1 MQQEE
6 TPNDSTQTAVLV
18 LLFSALVTL
27 VIFVIILYSSR
38 RKLKRVIKV
47 KTGIMKSKSFSLV
60 LIMFIMIINFI
71 SNNLDTWVMNQ
82 FCIHV
87 DIHMYIRE
95 HKVSTKKKKKNKN
108 FSCEMLSKKNCIFI
122 QWFVSVCSEIRKYI
136 IVWKLKYI

>member
-6 TPNDSTQTAVLV
+6 TPNDTTQTAVLV

-47 KTGIMKSKSFSLV
+47 KTGIMKSKRFSSV
-60 LIMFIMIINFI
+60 LIMLIMIINFI
-71 SNNLDTWVMNQ
+71 SNNLDTWVMYQ

-87 DIHMYIRE
+87 DIQMYIRK
-95 HKVSTKKKKKNKN
+95 HKVSTKKKRIKILHVKCLVKKLH
-108 FSCEMLSKKNCIFI
+108 FHTM
-122 QWFVSVCSEIRKYI
+122 IRECLL
-136 IVWKLKYI
+136 WN

>member
-1 MQQEE
+1 MVQILRNMKIHFLKTISQYVVISDAKIVQQEE

-47 KTGIMKSKSFSLV
+47 KTGIMKLKSFSLV
-60 LIMFIMIINFI
+60 LIMLIMIINFI
-71 SNNLDTWVMNQ
+71 SNNLDTWVLYQ

-87 DIHMYIRE
+87 DIHMYFRK
-95 HKVSTKKKKKNKN
+95 HKVWTKRKEKKD
-108 FSCEMLSKKNCIFI
+108 FACEML
-122 QWFVSVCSEIRKYI
+122 R
-136 IVWKLKYI
+136 